1 MPIGNT
7 NSNPEFFAYNIE
19 TGRMTPIKR
28 INFIYD
34 DIDAMTYVF
43 IEQFTEDTSYDDE
56 ILEIVPNNLDS
67 E

>member
-1 MPIGNT
+1 MPIGNN

-34 DIDAMTYVF
+34 DIAAITYYF
-43 IEQFTEDTSYDDE
+43 IEQCTDDTSYDDE
-56 ILEIVPNNLDS
+56 ILEIVPNNIDS